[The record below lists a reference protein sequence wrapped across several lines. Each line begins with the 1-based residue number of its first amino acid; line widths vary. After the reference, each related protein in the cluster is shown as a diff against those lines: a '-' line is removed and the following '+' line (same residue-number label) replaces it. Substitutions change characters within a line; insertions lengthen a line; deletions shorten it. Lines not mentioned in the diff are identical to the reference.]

1 MASVVKRYLDL
12 CNTYS
17 AHPNADVAVWLRL
30 QSRVGL
36 ATAEM
41 DKPPSIAED
50 NRQKLGR
57 RGWKAAPGCDCRI
70 VPGGGPGVK
79 SIPTSTEVSATLV
92 IRPQPG
98 KGSTGF
104 TDMDMLPLCDLLTES
119 LEEDSNAPG
128 YPLLNAKGSPCLS
141 SLRSLD
147 LSHCCIRRSGVLL
160 LCDIVLT
167 APACNIV
174 TLNLSSQKIG
184 STGALALAAAVRK
197 NKNVKELL
205 LHNCWLRAK
214 GGIIFAELLAEK
226 PQSHALTLLDL
237 SNNMIPMQICVD
249 IETSVGMKMTPEGL
263 EKMSSTNDSDIP
275 VFPVMINTDGNRV
288 FDEVLNAVS
297 HGIAFIASIVGCVF
311 LGLAVR
317 SKPAYYKWSVT
328 LYLIS
333 LCGLFLAST
342 LYHSFFSLS
351 FTRIVFSVLDHS
363 AIYLLIAGSY
373 TPILAILFP
382 DKPEY
387 SRWLLGFMWL
397 MCVLGI
403 FTTVIL
409 SEGKFKKILSLSL
422 YLGMGWVAI
431 LINGDLME
439 RVASTG
445 VQLLVAGGLLYT
457 GGVPFF
463 VKTRQ
468 TLGVPDHTIWHIFV
482 LAGASAHYAFILQY
496 VVPARVPEG
505 EILLPVHLEL

>member
-1 MASVVKRYLDL
+1 MVQRYLEL

-17 AHPNADVAVWLRL
+17 THPSADVAVWLRL
-30 QSRVGL
+30 QSRVGS
-36 ATAEM
+36 ASVRM
-41 DKPPSIAED
+41 DQPPRIEE
-50 NRQKLGR
+50 NTRRKKLGQ
-57 RGWKAAPGCDCRI
+57 RGWKAAQGCDCR

-79 SIPTSTEVSATLV
+79 SIPTRTDASATLV
-92 IRPQPG
+92 VRPRPG
-98 KGSTGF
+98 KGSPGF
-104 TDMDMLPLCDLLTES
+104 TDMDMLPLCDLLAES
-119 LEEDSNAPG
+119 S
-128 YPLLNAKGSPCLS
+128 CLS

-147 LSHCCIRRSGVLL
+147 FSRCCIRQSGVLL
-160 LCDIVLT
+160 LCDLVLT
-167 APACNIV
+167 SPGCNIV
-174 TLNLSSQKIG
+174 TLNLSNQKIG
-184 STGALALAAAVRK
+184 STGAFALAAAVRS
-197 NKNVKELL
+197 NKNLKELL

-214 GGIIFAELLAEK
+214 GGTIFADLLAET
-226 PQSHALTLLDL
+226 PQLHALTLLDL
-237 SNNMIPMQICVD
+237 SNNVIPMLVCLD
-249 IETSVGMKMTPEGL
+249 IETAVGMKMTPDGL
-263 EKMSSTNDSDIP
+263 QKMSSTDDTDI
-275 VFPVMINTDGNRV
+275 PVMINTDGNRV

-297 HGIAFIASIVGCVF
+297 HGIAFIISIVGCVF

-317 SKPAYYKWSVT
+317 LKPAYYKWSVT

-351 FTRIVFSVLDHS
+351 FTRIIFSVLDHS

-387 SRWLLGFMWL
+387 SERLLYFMWL

-403 FTTVIL
+403 STTVIV

-431 LINGDLME
+431 LINGDLVE
-439 RVASTG
+439 RVSSTG
-445 VQLLVAGGLLYT
+445 MQLLFVGGLFYT

-463 VKTRQ
+463 VKSRQ

-482 LAGASAHYAFILQY
+482 LAGASAHYAFILKY
-496 VVPARVPEG
+496 VVPAIVPG
-505 EILLPVHLEL
+505 GPMPLPVHLEL